1 MWTACLGKAQFVETQ
16 ICKKRK
22 TAPGVA
28 QRLEGAGSERGDE
41 RRNSAHTSLFLPW
54 RPPSSAEFLTSA
66 LTMLQFLSY
75 LKTNTQTTP

>member
-1 MWTACLGKAQFVETQ
+1 MGYDGVSRESLGGGKPCTACLGEAQLVETQ

-41 RRNSAHTSLFLPW
+41 RRNSAH
-54 RPPSSAEFLTSA
+54 A
-66 LTMLQFLSY
+66 
-75 LKTNTQTTP
+75 